1 MPKFSVAES
10 IHINASPERVFE
22 VVSDFNTWTTWSP
35 WLCAE
40 PTASVEVTPSSNEVG
55 SVYSWN
61 GDVVGAGEIEHKK
74 LNPGSRIEEDLRFL
88 RPWKSQADVS
98 FELQSIDGQTKLTW
112 TMDSSLPWF
121 MFWMKNM
128 MVNMI
133 GMDYARG
140 LKMLKEH
147 IETGQILSKTTVNGV
162 QSVGPMKMVGVRKR
176 ASLSEI
182 GDSMNEAI
190 REAEEKLGQ
199 TSIPHEG
206 QKIAVYHQFDM
217 ANRIFE
223 YTAGVM
229 VHDPDAE
236 VDGLSFW
243 SMPESNALSVTHIGS
258 YENLGNAW
266 SAAHSHLR
274 HLKLKQIPKVGT
286 FEIYRNEPGD
296 TEPAGLITDIFLPVK

>member
-10 IHINASPERVFE
+10 VQINASPEQVFE

-40 PTASVEVTPSSNEVG
+40 PTATVEVTPSSNEVG

-61 GDVVGAGEIEHKK
+61 GDVVGEGEMEHK
-74 LNPGSRIEEDLRFL
+74 LLQPGKRIEADLRFQ

-98 FELQSIDGQTKLTW
+98 FDFQAVGGQTKLTW
-112 TMDSSLPWF
+112 TMDSGLPWF

-147 IETGQILSKTTVNGV
+147 IETGQILSETTVNGV
-162 QSVGPMKMVGVRKR
+162 KSVGPIKMVGVRKK
-176 ASLSEI
+176 ASLSDI
-182 GDSMNEAI
+182 GSSMNEAI
-190 REAEEKLGQ
+190 SEAEKKLGQ
-199 TSIPHEG
+199 TAVPHEG
-206 QKIAVYHQFDM
+206 QKIAVYHHFDM
-217 ANRIFE
+217 ANRVFD

-229 VHDPDAE
+229 VLDPNGE
-236 VDGLSFW
+236 VDGLSSWFL
-243 SMPESNALSVTHIGS
+243 PETNALSVKHTGS

-274 HLKLKQIPKVGT
+274 HLKLKQLAKAGT
-286 FEIYRNEPGD
+286 FEIYRNEPAD
-296 TEPAGLITDIFLPVK
+296 TAPADLITDIFLPVK